1 MVGAEATPG
10 GSEGKAHSCAGVR
23 KDGTPCAATVI
34 GAQQYCW
41 HHDPAN
47 KQARK
52 TIASNAAKSKG
63 KPPRIVAV
71 QDRIAELVDKVER
84 GKLPTNKAAVM
95 LTGYGVLIRACEQ
108 ERRQR
113 ELDELEKRLAELEEI
128 AEEERRRSRFGH

>member
-1 MVGAEATPG
+1 MTAERPPG
-10 GSEGKAHSCAGVR
+10 GSEQKAHRCAGLR
-23 KDGTPCAATVI
+23 RDGTPCAATVV
-34 GAQQYCW
+34 GEQTYCW

-52 TIASNAAKSKG
+52 TIASNAARSKT
-63 KPPRIVAV
+63 KPPRIVQIQGDI
-71 QDRIAELVDKVER
+71 QDTIEQVKR

-128 AEEERRRSRFGH
+128 AEEER